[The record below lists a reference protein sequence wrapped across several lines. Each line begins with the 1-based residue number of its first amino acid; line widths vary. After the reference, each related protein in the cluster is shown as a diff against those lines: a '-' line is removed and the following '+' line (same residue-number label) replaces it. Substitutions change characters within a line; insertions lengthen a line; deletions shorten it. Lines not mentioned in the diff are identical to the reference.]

1 MINNDRIV
9 PITKIDLLSFY
20 GLVLVLTGGESAPT
34 KLDATD
40 TAGDF
45 SQTTNSATV
54 ICSEPV
60 KSFNFGSSVTAG
72 VVYFVPA
79 LDYSGFTVNGA
90 AATTAGATVE
100 ADGRTLYSAALASG
114 TITIAKIGF

>member
-9 PITKIDLLSFY
+9 PITAVDLLTMY
-20 GLVLVLTGGESAPT
+20 GLILKLATNTAPT
-34 KLDATD
+34 ALDATD

-72 VVYFVPA
+72 TVYFVPGY
-79 LDYSGFTVNGA
+79 DYTGFTKTGA
-90 AATTAGATVE
+90 TLTIAGATVE
-100 ADGRTLYSAALASG
+100 ADGRTLYSATLSSG
-114 TITIAKIGF
+114 TLTFAKLGF

>member
-9 PITKIDLLSFY
+9 PITAVDLLTMY
-20 GLVLVLTGGESAPT
+20 GLVLAVGLDSAPT

-54 ICSEPV
+54 LCSEPV

-72 VVYFVPA
+72 TVYFIPGY
-79 LDYSGFTVNGA
+79 DYAGFTK
-90 AATTAGATVE
+90 TGATLTNAGVDVV
-100 ADGRTLYSAALASG
+100 ADGRTLYSATLSSG
-114 TITIAKIGF
+114 TLTFAKVGF